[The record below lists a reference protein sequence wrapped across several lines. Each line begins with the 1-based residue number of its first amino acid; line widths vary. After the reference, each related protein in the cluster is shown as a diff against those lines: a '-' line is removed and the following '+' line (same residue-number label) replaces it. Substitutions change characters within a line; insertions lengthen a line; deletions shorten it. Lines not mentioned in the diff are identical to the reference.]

1 MGLAP
6 CVSAIVLDVD
16 DGLGQDSVVNQLMAI
31 KWRLFLFPSQPQTYL
46 SRLKHIQKYRLGSD
60 NPAIHG

>member
-31 KWRLFLFPSQPQTYL
+31 KWRLFLFPSQPQT
-46 SRLKHIQKYRLGSD
+46 
-60 NPAIHG
+60 